1 MEGPSD
7 HFDLTTSTLR
17 RDRLDVPSCGDS
29 VEDSTMNPPLA
40 LILASAAAL
49 LLLSGPLAFAAPSA
63 TAVQATLDSNSNWD
77 VVKLDAR
84 GGVDVYKKD
93 VSGSD
98 MPGFKGVKLV
108 DVSSEFLFDAINDF
122 NAHTGLSKDIPLV
135 KSRVLKRSGN
145 TLHVFAYL
153 DVPGW
158 TLANDRYWFVE
169 AKIQNNLG
177 GVEGH
182 HKQTWKKLDASL
194 YPSVVAEAHAISSSA
209 VLVETNHGSWEV
221 IPQTSGKTELIYRV
235 LSAPGGRIPNGAQA
249 LVTGQ
254 TLPENLLQFE
264 AEAKRRARE

>member
-1 MEGPSD
+1 MKPP
-7 HFDLTTSTLR
+7 FTL
-17 RDRLDVPSCGDS
+17 VF
-29 VEDSTMNPPLA
+29 
-40 LILASAAAL
+40 ASAVAL
-49 LLLSGPLAFAAPSA
+49 LLGSGSLAIAAPSA
-63 TAVQATLDSNSNWD
+63 TAVQASLDSNSDWE

-84 GGVDVYKKD
+84 GGVDVFKKD
-93 VSGSD
+93 IGGSD

-108 DVSSEFLFDAINDF
+108 DVGSDFLFAAINDF

-135 KSRVLKRSGN
+135 KSRVLKQSGN

-169 AKIQNNLG
+169 ATIAHNLG
-177 GVEGH
+177 GEAGH

-194 YPSVVAEAHAISSSA
+194 YPSVVAEARAMSSKA
-209 VLVETNHGSWEV
+209 VLVEVNFGSWEV
-221 IPQTSGKTELIYRV
+221 IPKSGGKTELIYRV
-235 LSAPGGRIPNGAQA
+235 LSAPGGRIPSGAQA

>member
-1 MEGPSD
+1 MK
-7 HFDLTTSTLR
+7 
-17 RDRLDVPSCGDS
+17 
-29 VEDSTMNPPLA
+29 PPLT
-40 LILASAAAL
+40 LIFASVSAL
-49 LLLSGPLAFAAPSA
+49 LLLPGALALAAPSA
-63 TAVQATLDSNSNWD
+63 KAVQASLDSNSDWD

-93 VSGSD
+93 IGGSD
-98 MPGFKGVKLV
+98 MPGFKGVKVV
-108 DVSSEFLFDAINDF
+108 DVGSDFLFDAINDF
-122 NAHTGLSKDIPLV
+122 NAHNGLSKDIPLV
-135 KSRVLKRSGN
+135 KSRVLKRSGD

-169 AKIQNNLG
+169 ATINHNLG
-177 GVEGH
+177 GVAGH

-194 YPSVVAEAHAISSSA
+194 YPSVVAEAIAMSADA

-221 IPQTSGKTELIYRV
+221 IPQTGGKTELIYRV

-254 TLPENLLQFE
+254 TLPDNLLQFE